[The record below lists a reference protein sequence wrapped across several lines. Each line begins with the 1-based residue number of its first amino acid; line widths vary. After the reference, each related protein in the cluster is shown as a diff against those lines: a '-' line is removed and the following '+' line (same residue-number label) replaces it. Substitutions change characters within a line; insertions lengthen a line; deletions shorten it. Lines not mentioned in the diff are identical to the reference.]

1 MKKFFICIIF
11 CCLLLSGCN
20 EKQNIIHEY
29 DNVKVYDSKLQT
41 PFDSETD
48 NILFASNLCVIP
60 KSQKNSE
67 DKKISAGGA
76 LLINKTKQQCLFSK
90 NIYDKM
96 YPASIT
102 KLITALV
109 ALKEDK
115 IEDTVIISKNA
126 ANITEPG
133 AKLCGFKQ
141 GDKVKMDVLL
151 KSMLVYSGNDA
162 ALAIAEHIS
171 GSQKAFAKKM
181 NETVR
186 SIGTVNTNFVNPHG
200 LHNNKQY
207 TTPYDLYIIINE
219 LLKYEEIYDMFGL
232 KNYKAAYYNSS
243 NKVVGKSFDA
253 TNKYLIGQ
261 ATPPKNIK
269 VVGGKTGTTD
279 KAGNCLALY
288 CVNTKTKDEYI
299 SIILNADSSASL
311 YSQMTH
317 LLSYGK

>member
-20 EKQNIIHEY
+20 EEQNIIHEY

-41 PFDSETD
+41 SFDSETD

-76 LLINKTKQQCLFSK
+76 LLINRTKQQCLFSK

-109 ALKEDK
+109 ALEEDK

-171 GSQKAFAKKM
+171 GSQKAFAEKM

-232 KNYKAAYYNSS
+232 NNYKAAYYNSS
-243 NKVVGKSFDA
+243 NKVVGKSFDT
-253 TNKYLIGQ
+253 TNKYLKGQ

-288 CVNTKTKDEYI
+288 CINTKTKDEYI

-311 YSQMTH
+311 YNQMTY

>member
-20 EKQNIIHEY
+20 EEQNIIHEY

-41 PFDSETD
+41 SFDSETD

-67 DKKISAGGA
+67 DKKISAGAA

-96 YPASIT
+96 YPASRT

-109 ALKEDK
+109 ALEEDK

-141 GDKVKMDVLL
+141 GDKIKMDVLL
-151 KSMLVYSGNDA
+151 KSMLIYSGNDA

-171 GSQKAFAKKM
+171 GSQ
-181 NETVR
+181 V
-186 SIGTVNTNFVNPHG
+186 
-200 LHNNKQY
+200 
-207 TTPYDLYIIINE
+207 
-219 LLKYEEIYDMFGL
+219 
-232 KNYKAAYYNSS
+232 
-243 NKVVGKSFDA
+243 
-253 TNKYLIGQ
+253 
-261 ATPPKNIK
+261 
-269 VVGGKTGTTD
+269 
-279 KAGNCLALY
+279 
-288 CVNTKTKDEYI
+288 
-299 SIILNADSSASL
+299 
-311 YSQMTH
+311 
-317 LLSYGK
+317 